1 MVRYAQQT
9 LSWMHMEQFCIRR
22 VNSTSCWQQLGCKAE
37 QAQIQ
42 GCCRLKCLTFGVPD
56 WNLWLEWRYGYDR
69 QLAGSYAVSKNHE
82 SPPSSS
88 SDHPRF
94 ESIPPAQFS
103 PRSGALVQPGRLE
116 PRDPKDP
123 RAARET
129 GLCHSQ
135 GEDVEPCWTM
145 LNPWSAEFQDEP
157 WSCGLPMN
165 NKREYS
171 EYTLWWIFMEGFPS
185 TGVAGLGFA
194 F

>member
-1 MVRYAQQT
+1 MQSRT
-9 LSWMHMEQFCIRR
+9 GPNPGL
-22 VNSTSCWQQLGCKAE
+22 L
-37 QAQIQ
+37 QAKMPHLR
-42 GCCRLKCLTFGVPD
+42 CP
-56 WNLWLEWRYGYDR
+56 WLESLIGMTLRLRSTVGW
-69 QLAGSYAVSKNHE
+69 LPCSFKKHE

-171 EYTLWWIFMEGFPS
+171 EYTLWWIFMEGFRS

-194 F
+194 Y